1 MLNKGDFVDENLL
14 HLRGSIEK
22 WLAAKNLQKWKVKA
36 MNKDSGEVEEYDGR
50 FLVMASGET
59 SEPFLPEIEG

>member
-1 MLNKGDFVDENLL
+1 M
-14 HLRGSIEK
+14 HLRTYTCGN
-22 WLAAKNLQKWKVKA
+22 WNAAKNLQKWKVKA